1 MTYYFEDF
9 TVGRIFE
16 LGSKEMTAPEIIEFA
31 SEFDPQPMHLS
42 EESGKASILGGLAAS
57 GWHTC
62 SIFMK
67 MTADAYILQ
76 STSQGSP
83 GVEFVDWKRPV
94 LAGDVLTGSS
104 TVQEARLMRSR
115 PGFGIVKFLN
125 EMRNQRGETVCLGA
139 LSIIFACQD
148 SGGVAA

>member
-16 LGSKEMTAPEIIEFA
+16 LGSKVMTSAEIIEFA

-42 EESGKASILGGLAAS
+42 EEAGKASILGGLAAS

-67 MTADAYILQ
+67 MTADVYILD

-83 GVEFVDWKRPV
+83 GVDYVEWKKPV
-94 LAGDVLTGSS
+94 LAGDTVSGTS
-104 TVQEARLMRSR
+104 TVIEAREMRSR
-115 PGFGIVKFLN
+115 PGYGIVKFLN
-125 EMRNQRGETVCLGA
+125 QMRNQRGDTVCIGS
-139 LSIIFACQD
+139 LSIIFASREAQ
-148 SGGVAA
+148 GAA